1 MRTVIALGLS
11 LALVLA
17 CARPALS
24 HQIKIEEPDHV
35 LQVVAV
41 VFYPLGDLLHHL
53 LCGPHKPGE
62 SEPRNRLED
71 REDRQ
76 SQKPNYNF
84 SPRTKHDRNE
94 SEEDR

>member
-1 MRTVIALGLS
+1 MRTTIALGLS

-35 LQVVAV
+35 LQIVAV

-53 LCGPHKPGE
+53 LFGPHKPGE
-62 SEPRNRLED
+62 SEPRSRLES

-76 SQKPNYNF
+76 SQKTKYNF
-84 SPRTKHDRNE
+84 SPRRKHDRNE
-94 SEEDR
+94 SEEDG